1 MAEIKVNAQ
10 QLTSTANELR
20 SMNAQFSSEI
30 EALNNCQQQLNSM
43 WVGEAKD
50 KFNSA
55 YNQDREKMN
64 QFKQAID
71 KFITAL
77 EDIAQKYRKAEQ
89 QATTIAGH

>member
-50 KFNSA
+50 KFNAA